1 MQAHHRSELR
11 ARDHVHITALSSL
24 RTCALVVALFL
35 CLPLC
40 ASAATHKPPAKRA
53 HAVVTA
59 AVQEADAGILLAP
72 WELMALKIGSVL
84 GALLILWHFESV
96 SGIRW
101 EHSRELEALVRRSQA
116 ELNAKAAEV
125 AKAQLSTEE
134 VRKQRDAWKLEYGKP
149 RNLYAPA
156 ELRKILGQ

>member
-1 MQAHHRSELR
+1 MQTDSHSDPR
-11 ARDHVHITALSSL
+11 ARDHSHITALSRL
-24 RTCALVVALFL
+24 RLCALVVALFL

-40 ASAATHKPPAKRA
+40 ASAATHRPAAKRGHVIA
-53 HAVVTA
+53 AG

-72 WELMALKIGSVL
+72 WELIALKIGSVL
-84 GALLILWHFESV
+84 GALLILWHFEVV
-96 SGIRW
+96 SKIRW
-101 EHSRELEALVRRSQA
+101 EHSGELEALTRRSQA
-116 ELNAKAAEV
+116 ELSAKAAEV

-134 VRKQRDAWKLEYGKP
+134 VRKQRDAWKLESGKP

>member
-1 MQAHHRSELR
+1 MMQPGSRSCLR
-11 ARDHVHITALSSL
+11 SSGQHQTTAVYRSLLYGIVFTLCCVPICANAAPHKTSSKRTPVIT
-24 RTCALVVALFL
+24 T
-35 CLPLC
+35 
-40 ASAATHKPPAKRA
+40 
-53 HAVVTA
+53 VTA
-59 AVQEADAGILLAP
+59 PVQSGGVILAP

-84 GALLILWHFESV
+84 GALLIFWHFESV

-101 EHSRELEALVRRSQA
+101 EHSRELEALARRSQA
-116 ELNAKAAEV
+116 ELNAKTAEV

-134 VRKQRDAWKLEYGKP
+134 VRKQRDAWKLESGKP

>member
-72 WELMALKIGSVL
+72 WELMALKIGS
-84 GALLILWHFESV
+84 ILQDEVFNATGMPRSLQVECEQPGE
-96 SGIRW
+96 GI
-101 EHSRELEALVRRSQA
+101 EQSRRQFR
-116 ELNAKAAEV
+116 
-125 AKAQLSTEE
+125 T
-134 VRKQRDAWKLEYGKP
+134 
-149 RNLYAPA
+149 
-156 ELRKILGQ
+156 I

>member
-1 MQAHHRSELR
+1 MRAHRSDIR
-11 ARDHVHITALSSL
+11 VRDHGHITARSCL
-24 RTCALVVALFL
+24 RLCALVVGLFL

-40 ASAATHKPPAKRA
+40 ASAAAHRPSAKRG
-53 HAVVTA
+53 HAIA
-59 AVQEADAGILLAP
+59 AAVVQEADAGILLAP
-72 WELMALKIGSVL
+72 WELMALKIGSVF

-101 EHSRELEALVRRSQA
+101 EHSRELEVLVHRSQA

-125 AKAQLSTEE
+125 TKAQLSTEE
-134 VRKQRDAWKLEYGKP
+134 VRKQRDAWKLESGKP